1 LPSYDTATLE
11 RSGTVV
17 VTTGTLRRLL
27 FGRRAQ
33 IAGTVYGTVVV
44 MGTVAAGGSQKNVDP
59 WRLAVFVTVTVVVLW
74 IAHVYAHGLGSSIEA
89 GHRLTR
95 AEFGHVAHR
104 ELGIALAAVAPVAAL
119 VLGALGVL
127 RESSAIWLALFLGLL
142 TLVVQG
148 VRYARVERLGPLA
161 TIVSVSLNAALG
173 LVIVGLK
180 ALLAH

>member
-1 LPSYDTATLE
+1 MVRRISEFL
-11 RSGTVV
+11 G
-17 VTTGTLRRLL
+17 RLL
-27 FGRRAQ
+27 FGTRAR

-59 WRLAVFVTVTVVVLW
+59 WRLAVFVLITVLVLW
-74 IAHVYAHGLGSSIEA
+74 IAHVYAHGLGSSIEV
-89 GHRLTR
+89 GHRLTG

-104 ELGIALAAVAPVAAL
+104 ELGIPLAAIAPVAAL
-119 VLGALGVL
+119 LLGATGVV
-127 RESSAIWLALFLGLL
+127 RESRAIWLALLLGLL

-148 VRYARVERLGPLA
+148 IRYARVERLGPLA
-161 TIVSVSLNAALG
+161 TVVSVSLNAALG

>member
-1 LPSYDTATLE
+1 
-11 RSGTVV
+11 
-17 VTTGTLRRLL
+17 
-27 FGRRAQ
+27 
-33 IAGTVYGTVVV
+33 
-44 MGTVAAGGSQKNVDP
+44 
-59 WRLAVFVTVTVVVLW
+59 
-74 IAHVYAHGLGSSIEA
+74 
-89 GHRLTR
+89 
-95 AEFGHVAHR
+95 VAHR